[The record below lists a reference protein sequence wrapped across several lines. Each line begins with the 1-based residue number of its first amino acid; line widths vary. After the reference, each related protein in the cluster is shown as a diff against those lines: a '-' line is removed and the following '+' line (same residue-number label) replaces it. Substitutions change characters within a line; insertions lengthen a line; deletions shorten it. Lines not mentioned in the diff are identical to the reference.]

1 MEVIY
6 IWLWHIG
13 ITLLLS
19 IVISAIIVVI
29 AKIVKKKPKKLFLNS
44 TAISML
50 ILWLSIFY
58 VANNPFIYCPK
69 QYQSSL
75 TRDMKR
81 DVIRYYGG
89 VYSSNIP
96 MFPIFINIVDIDGNS
111 LSADIYYSIGVT
123 MKIALHDGIPNI
135 ERPPFGL

>member
-1 MEVIY
+1 MVMAY
-6 IWLWHIG
+6 RYY
-13 ITLLLS
+13 
-19 IVISAIIVVI
+19 VVI
-29 AKIVKKKPKKLFLNS
+29 IYCHFCDYCSYSKNSKEKAEKVIFFLNS

-69 QYQSSL
+69 QYQGSL

-96 MFPIFINIVDIDGNS
+96 MFPLFINIVDIDGNS